1 MQRITH
7 VQSETDHHSTEQG
20 SGLNKQNL
28 RKCVRRFLSHI
39 QNTKTKQE
47 LLGSLTTLLYDFNR
61 ARFNIREKQL
71 KIWVD
76 YILSCQHLHQS
87 KGDIVK
93 NCKAI
98 ESQYLFLQ
106 RKQSTIGVV
115 FMSAFHVTL
124 DAVSQAHS
132 HFEAIDRVKLG
143 MGSILEMCKD
153 M

>member
-1 MQRITH
+1 M
-7 VQSETDHHSTEQG
+7 
-20 SGLNKQNL
+20 
-28 RKCVRRFLSHI
+28 SHI
-39 QNTKTKQE
+39 QNTKSKQE

-76 YILSCQHLHQS
+76 YILSCPLLHHS

-93 NCKAI
+93 TCKAI

-106 RKQSTIGVV
+106 RKQSTLGVT

-124 DAVSQAHS
+124 DAVSQSKS

-143 MGSILEMCKD
+143 MGTILEMCKD

>member
-1 MQRITH
+1 MQRNTP
-7 VQSETDHHSTEQG
+7 VQSEADLHLTEQG
-20 SGLNKQNL
+20 SGLNEPNL
-28 RKCVRRFLSHI
+28 RKCLRKFVAHL
-39 QNTKTKQE
+39 QNTLSKQE
-47 LLGSLTTLLYDFNR
+47 LLWALTTLLYDFNR
-61 ARFNIREKQL
+61 NRSNICEKQL

-76 YILSCQHLHQS
+76 YILSCQFLQRS
-87 KGDIVK
+87 KEDIVK

-106 RKQSTIGVV
+106 RKQSTLGVA

-124 DAVSQAHS
+124 DAVSQSKS

-143 MGSILEMCKD
+143 MGTILEMCKD